1 MTRTLTAMFND
12 RSAAD
17 AAVTQ
22 LVQELKIN
30 RGQIQVHAAEAASV
44 ATTTGEGGFWSSLKD
59 LFVPDEDRYAYAEGI
74 RRGGALVSAE
84 VDEGALDHAMNIL
97 EHQGAVDIDAQEAEW
112 RKSGWS
118 GYQADT
124 TTSGTVATMPST
136 PEVGVAATDMLSTG
150 TAAATSRAT
159 MPAATATTVRAGAD
173 EVIPIVEEQIRVGK
187 RDVERG
193 RVRVRTYV
201 VETPV
206 TEQVAL
212 RNEQV
217 DVQRRAVDRPVTDAD
232 QAFQERIIEVTE
244 TDEEVVV
251 AKQARIVEEV
261 VIRKDATERT
271 ETVQDTVRR
280 TEVEVED
287 ATDVSRTVESG
298 NLADSTISNS
308 PDTVASRN
316 VDNALGTN
324 VSGAHPEQADGTP
337 ENPPGTTS
345 SRAMDKTLGT
355 NVSGANPNR

>member
-1 MTRTLTAMFND
+1 
-12 RSAAD
+12 
-17 AAVTQ
+17 
-22 LVQELKIN
+22 
-30 RGQIQVHAAEAASV
+30 
-44 ATTTGEGGFWSSLKD
+44 
-59 LFVPDEDRYAYAEGI
+59 
-74 RRGGALVSAE
+74 
-84 VDEGALDHAMNIL
+84 MNIL
-97 EHQGAVDIDAQEAEW
+97 EHQEAVDIDAQEAEW

-298 NLADSTISNS
+298 NFAGSTISNP
-308 PDTVASRN
+308 PDTAASRS

-337 ENPPGTTS
+337 ENPPGTAS

>member
-1 MTRTLTAMFND
+1 
-12 RSAAD
+12 
-17 AAVTQ
+17 
-22 LVQELKIN
+22 
-30 RGQIQVHAAEAASV
+30 
-44 ATTTGEGGFWSSLKD
+44 
-59 LFVPDEDRYAYAEGI
+59 
-74 RRGGALVSAE
+74 
-84 VDEGALDHAMNIL
+84 
-97 EHQGAVDIDAQEAEW
+97 
-112 RKSGWS
+112 
-118 GYQADT
+118 
-124 TTSGTVATMPST
+124 
-136 PEVGVAATDMLSTG
+136 
-150 TAAATSRAT
+150 
-159 MPAATATTVRAGAD
+159 
-173 EVIPIVEEQIRVGK
+173 
-187 RDVERG
+187 
-193 RVRVRTYV
+193 
-201 VETPV
+201 
-206 TEQVAL
+206 VAL

-271 ETVQDTVRR
+271 ETVQDTARR

-355 NVSGANPNR
+355 